1 MNIRKKLYLNF
12 GIILATVL
20 VLLAVN
26 LTAVRREHEAKAAAQ
41 RSIDMTEATSMV
53 RFHMMQNRLHLQNYL
68 LSGDTRDVEKMAEG
82 ERLLTDALHRA
93 QEEATS
99 DQLRSS
105 LEKVQG
111 LEQSWATEFANPLAE
126 KRRGV
131 DSGNATVAELQIFYL
146 QKDPNAWVT
155 RSSDVLDDVDRENRK
170 LLEQRHSDD
179 QLAATATVL
188 IAVFSSM
195 FAIGVGA
202 VIAYR
207 TASAI
212 TAPLN
217 RLIHV
222 AEQIG
227 QSGDLEHNI
236 DVHGTDEMG
245 QLARTFDFMVKYL
258 KEMASVSEAIAG
270 GNLGVEV
277 RSRSANDTLA
287 NAFQRMVEGLRGLVR
302 NVRDAASQVASAAT
316 QVASSSD
323 ESARNSLQT
332 SSAID
337 EVTSTMHEMS
347 VNVQNMVK
355 STQTQASSVSETSAS
370 IDEMVTSIQRVADT
384 AKVLLDIS
392 NRSREEVHSGIGT
405 MEKATDGLNRINT
418 TIHASG
424 EIIDAL
430 GTRADDIGKIIEV
443 IDDLAEQTNL
453 LALNAAIEAARAGEH
468 GLGFAVV
475 ADEVRKLAEKSAQ
488 STKEI
493 SELIQSIQKEARK
506 AVENMEKSTS
516 IVNEGLILGQDLNA
530 ALRKISNV
538 VTEVYKFAQEIG
550 AATNEQSHGSAQIAR
565 ATTRLNEI
573 THEISSAVEE
583 QASGARAVVQAMER
597 MSELVQASTSG
608 STELAA
614 SSDQMSKM
622 SRGLLD
628 SMNRFVLPSEETQ
641 ARARQAAAGA
651 R

>member
-1 MNIRKKLYLNF
+1 MTIRKKLYLNF
-12 GIILATVL
+12 GIIVATVL

-26 LTAVRREHEAKAAAQ
+26 LIAVRREHEAKAAAQ
-41 RSIDMTEATSMV
+41 RSIDLAEATSSV
-53 RFHMMQNRLHLQNYL
+53 RFQMMQNRLHLQNYL
-68 LSGDTRDVEKMAEG
+68 LSGDSRDMEKLTEG
-82 ERLLTDALHRA
+82 ERLLGAAVRHA
-93 QEEATS
+93 QELSNS
-99 DQLRSS
+99 DQQRHS

-111 LEQSWATEFANPLAE
+111 LEESWASDFASPLAE
-126 KRRGV
+126 KRRAV

-146 QKDPNAWVT
+146 QKDPNSWVT
-155 RSSDVLDDVDRENRK
+155 RSSEVLEDVDRENRQ
-170 LLEQRHSDD
+170 LLERRHLDD
-179 QLAATATVL
+179 QWAATFTIL
-188 IAVFSSM
+188 ISVFSSLAAM
-195 FAIGVGA
+195 GLGV

-207 TASAI
+207 TARGI
-212 TAPLN
+212 TEPLN

-227 QSGDLEHNI
+227 QSGDLNHNI
-236 DVHGTDEMG
+236 DLRGSDEIG
-245 QLARTFDFMVKYL
+245 QLASTFDSMVKYL

-270 GNLGVEV
+270 GNLALEI
-277 RSRSANDTLA
+277 RPRSASDTLA

-392 NRSREEVHSGIGT
+392 NRPREEVHSGIGT

-506 AVENMEKSTS
+506 AVENMEKSTT
-516 IVNEGLILGQDLNA
+516 IVNEGLNLGQDLNA

-573 THEISSAVEE
+573 THEISSAVAE
-583 QASGARAVVQAMER
+583 QASGAQAVVQAMER
-597 MSELVQASTSG
+597 MSQLVQSATSG

-628 SMNRFVLPSEETQ
+628 SMNSFQLPPGDNAGRT
-641 ARARQAAAGA
+641 RQAAAGS